1 MTTHHNPPPRSFA
14 RRPWERPPSPQLQ
27 PPAPITADTGQDDD
41 RTSIERPTQA
51 IPTTSV
57 EAPHISVLSSSEP
70 PPAMAAP
77 SATGLDPVAAR
88 PTAPPRPQSPAIR
101 PPQQPRRRG
110 SRRGLLIAL
119 TAFVVVVTA
128 SVGAGVW
135 ALQSMSSAPSGTERA
150 TGSTGPSAPVQVLDS
165 IATQPSSPPTPD
177 PADPCPETTT
187 GAITTGDDQ
196 GDVVGG
202 AAVIKRFNFAYY
214 VWRSGAKAREVVA
227 PNALVGTVQQLD
239 DGIRSI
245 PEGSTF
251 CLSIT
256 DRGEGLWAVQLTQN
270 TPNPADRKVWHQLV
284 QTVDSQGRTWIV
296 SIDTD
301 KRKGQ

>member
-1 MTTHHNPPPRSFA
+1 MVA
-14 RRPWERPPSPQLQ
+14 APSAAGLDPVVAQ
-27 PPAPITADTGQDDD
+27 PPAPL
-41 RTSIERPTQA
+41 RRP
-51 IPTTSV
+51 
-57 EAPHISVLSSSEP
+57 
-70 PPAMAAP
+70 
-77 SATGLDPVAAR
+77 
-88 PTAPPRPQSPAIR
+88 SPAIR

-110 SRRGLLIAL
+110 ARRGLLIAV
-119 TAFVVVVTA
+119 TAFVLVVTA
-128 SVGAGVW
+128 SAGAGVW
-135 ALQSMSSAPSGTERA
+135 ALQSMSS
-150 TGSTGPSAPVQVLDS
+150 STSKPTASAIPSAPVQVIDS
-165 IATQPSSPPTPD
+165 IATQPSSPPTAD

-187 GAITTGDDQ
+187 GAVTTGDDQ

>member
-27 PPAPITADTGQDDD
+27 PPAPITADTGQHEDG
-41 RTSIERPTQA
+41 TSLERPTQA

-57 EAPHISVLSSSEP
+57 EAPDISVPSTSEQ
-70 PPAMAAP
+70 PPAMVAAP
-77 SATGLDPVAAR
+77 SAAGLDPVVAQPPAPLR
-88 PTAPPRPQSPAIR
+88 PPSPTIR
-101 PPQQPRRRG
+101 PPRQPRRRG
-110 SRRGLLIAL
+110 SRRGLLIAV
-119 TAFVVVVTA
+119 TVFVVVVAA

-135 ALQSMSSAPSGTERA
+135 ALQSMSS
-150 TGSTGPSAPVQVLDS
+150 STSTPAASAIPSAPVQVIDS
-165 IATQPSSPPTPD
+165 IATQPSSPPTAD

-187 GAITTGDDQ
+187 GAVTTGDDQ